1 MIEEQVLDVERHD
14 RAAFH
19 CGAQA
24 LDEYL
29 KKYAAQ
35 QSVKGISTVF
45 VLVDGVAPSKILG
58 FYTLSA
64 AQVYTHAVLLVPMRY
79 W

>member
-1 MIEEQVLDVERHD
+1 VLEEQVLDVGRHD

-29 KKYAAQ
+29 KKYAA
-35 QSVKGISTVF
+35 
-45 VLVDGVAPSKILG
+45 
-58 FYTLSA
+58 
-64 AQVYTHAVLLVPMRY
+64 R
-79 W
+79 